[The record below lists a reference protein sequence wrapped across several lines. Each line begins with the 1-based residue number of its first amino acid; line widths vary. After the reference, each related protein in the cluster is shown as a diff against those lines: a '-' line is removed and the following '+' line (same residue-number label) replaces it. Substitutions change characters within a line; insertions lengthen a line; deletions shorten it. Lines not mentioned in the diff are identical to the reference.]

1 MSTALHVIQAGP
13 LTTLQ
18 DTGRRGYQSV
28 GVPVAGAM
36 DALALAVGNR
46 MLGNQPS
53 TAGIEIALSG
63 LRLRVGGGAVRV
75 AVTGAASLAVNGTEY
90 GAWVAATVRRGQT
103 ISVAPLADG
112 QFGYL
117 TVAGGFAVDAV
128 LGSLSTHLRAGIGPF
143 GGRAIAAE
151 DRLPVPSAPPG
162 RSPLT
167 QPAFSLPP
175 ALVPRPPARIRAV
188 PGPQDSFFG
197 AATMA
202 RFFEADFAISRQ
214 SDRMGYRLEGP
225 VIPSEGTQ
233 NIISEGIAP
242 GSVQVPGSGQPIVL
256 MADRQSVGGYPKI
269 ATVISSD
276 LGWLA
281 QRRPGERVGFE
292 AVTAERSI
300 AIRRDLEDRLAAIR
314 PPDGAA

>member
-1 MSTALHVIQAGP
+1 MKAVLHVIQAGP

-18 DTGRRGYQSV
+18 DSGRRGYQSV

-46 MLGNQPS
+46 LLGNPPGL
-53 TAGIEIALSG
+53 AGIEIALSG
-63 LRLRVGGGAVRV
+63 MRLRVGGGAVRV
-75 AVTGAASLAVNGTEY
+75 AVSGAASLAVNGTEY
-90 GAWVAATVRRGQT
+90 GAWVAATVERGQT
-103 ISVAPLADG
+103 ISVAPLSDG

-117 TVAGGFAVDAV
+117 TVAGGFGVEPV

-151 DRLPVPSAPPG
+151 DQLPTRA
-162 RSPLT
+162 SPT
-167 QPAFSLPP
+167 GLPP
-175 ALVPRPPARIRAV
+175 HALTPGQIPEAPARIRVV
-188 PGPQDSFFG
+188 PGPQDAFFT
-197 AATMA
+197 APTMA
-202 RFFEADFAISRQ
+202 RFLEADFTITRQ

-225 VIPSEGTQ
+225 EIPSEGTQ

-281 QRRPGERVGFE
+281 QRRPGESVGFE

-300 AIRRDLEDRLAAIR
+300 AIRRELEQRLAAIR
-314 PPDGAA
+314 PPAPDG